1 VSTKQRI
8 DFEKTPELS
17 FRVVAWDSGQ
27 PPLSAAALVSVHV
40 VNINDEDPVFSKV
53 ELQYCD
59 KKFKIILFASRLSIK
74 LVCGKTPREEHL

>member
-1 VSTKQRI
+1 MLQVLKICAAFEYEHWLFTCPSSLGTVKTKQRI

-27 PPLSAAALVSVHV
+27 PPLSATALISVHV

-53 ELQYCD
+53 
-59 KKFKIILFASRLSIK
+59 
-74 LVCGKTPREEHL
+74 

>member
-1 VSTKQRI
+1 VKTKQRI

-27 PPLSAAALVSVHV
+27 PPLSATAMISVHV

-53 ELQYCD
+53 GSEV
-59 KKFKIILFASRLSIK
+59 KFHHRCIIFLRH
-74 LVCGKTPREEHL
+74 R